1 MVVKEQFENTMPIQ
15 HHFDAIASYCRHKW
29 FDLTLGHDCRAEF
42 FQLHHGIDLVVRKH
56 SSLKTITDLQRA
68 SDGLKDEISKLS
80 GGENTERSDGTNNA
94 LAATAN
100 SNENQSHDFNK
111 IRRAT
116 FQHTELKCDFS
127 FVFQEHDAKPASLW
141 CYCFLLQQVWPK
153 TWSVDRHW
161 WLWWRCP
168 RGLRKKL
175 DARERQMKRLQQ
187 TSSRPMQNLDHLI
200 APFVGKIRKS
210 VDVSK
215 AFLLQG
221 E

>member
-1 MVVKEQFENTMPIQ
+1 
-15 HHFDAIASYCRHKW
+15 
-29 FDLTLGHDCRAEF
+29 LTLGHDCRAEF

-127 FVFQEHDAKPASLW
+127 FVFQEHDAKPASL
-141 CYCFLLQQVWPK
+141 
-153 TWSVDRHW
+153 
-161 WLWWRCP
+161 
-168 RGLRKKL
+168 
-175 DARERQMKRLQQ
+175 
-187 TSSRPMQNLDHLI
+187 
-200 APFVGKIRKS
+200 
-210 VDVSK
+210 
-215 AFLLQG
+215 
-221 E
+221 